1 MAERDVLRGVNDQ
14 LNASI
19 RAVSEAL
26 EAGTADASLLSESRR
41 QAEAGMARLG
51 DLAASEG
58 PAQSDARTT
67 MQHLDILI
75 SLIDSVETAPELS
88 RKLAAH
94 LLEEQ
99 AAPHVPAAQTASG
112 SLPGGRRP
120 FTVGSLIGR

>member
-26 EAGTADASLLSESRR
+26 ERGAADPSLLNESRR
-41 QAEAGMARLG
+41 QAEAGIASLR
-51 DLAASEG
+51 DLAASGG
-58 PAQSDARTT
+58 PMQSGARST

-75 SLIDSVETAPELS
+75 SLIDSVEAAPDLS

-99 AAPHVPAAQTASG
+99 ASAPATARAGSG
-112 SLPGGRRP
+112 SLPGGRQP